1 MLQVGPYVPV
11 FEEPVGRVIVHC
23 GVQIH
28 VFNGNCRHMFF
39 QFMESSKEADRIM
52 RLALVKR
59 RSSGMSVLSL
69 LL

>member
-1 MLQVGPYVPV
+1 
-11 FEEPVGRVIVHC
+11 
-23 GVQIH
+23 
-28 VFNGNCRHMFF
+28 MFF